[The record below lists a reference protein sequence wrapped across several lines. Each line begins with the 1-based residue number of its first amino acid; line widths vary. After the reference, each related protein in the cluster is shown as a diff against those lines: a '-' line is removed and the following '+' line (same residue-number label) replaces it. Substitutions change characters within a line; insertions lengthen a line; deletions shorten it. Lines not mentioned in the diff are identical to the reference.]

1 MAHITDNRVSG
12 IVISMTV
19 NFRALELRKRLLTD
33 FFVSFPE
40 KFLVL
45 FIIPV
50 IRSWDTFAWLDLY
63 GFLGNFWN
71 KEANWRSPWKS
82 GL

>member
-12 IVISMTV
+12 IVMSMTV

-40 KFLVL
+40 IF
-45 FIIPV
+45 
-50 IRSWDTFAWLDLY
+50 
-63 GFLGNFWN
+63 GNFHHVSN
-71 KEANWRSPWKS
+71 TVLKRVCMA
-82 GL
+82 